1 MNKIK
6 PFGIRK
12 KDLQNLDY
20 YGLKAAFYGLHN
32 LDIPTEMLSNENPD
46 EIAAKY
52 IAAYILKRN
61 NSHLRKSFSEKPNY
75 DLFDGYPIQFNELIR
90 KMDDCAYRYLWDLK
104 ENCIKKFPA
113 NPGDQLRRLESL
125 EDSVKKSFM
134 DSFFKNYRPSKAE
147 QHDTV
152 DAFYDPNCDGRDK
165 SIYADRIYEIL
176 KEKTK

>member
-75 DLFDGYPIQFNELIR
+75 DLFDGYPSYRRWYKPVALLDQF
-90 KMDDCAYRYLWDLK
+90 
-104 ENCIKKFPA
+104 
-113 NPGDQLRRLESL
+113 Q
-125 EDSVKKSFM
+125 
-134 DSFFKNYRPSKAE
+134 
-147 QHDTV
+147 
-152 DAFYDPNCDGRDK
+152 
-165 SIYADRIYEIL
+165 IYFWV
-176 KEKTK
+176 